1 MSKEK
6 SISDQLS
13 EEQISSC
20 IDILNVLNTDT
31 NQIFDIPE
39 AQRLALIKAA
49 GLLSRPSREEFQRR
63 KKEAKKAQKRKL
75 KEKDKHARNGTGI
88 RSAREATIRLQVLHN
103 VLCVQ
108 QVTFAQRVP
117 RSQLGVRLA
126 VTQQKAPTFAFS
138 VRLEIT
144 AFKDPLFQ
152 FHAQPALTV

>member
-1 MSKEK
+1 VATT
-6 SISDQLS
+6 
-13 EEQISSC
+13 
-20 IDILNVLNTDT
+20 VLRSMH
-31 NQIFDIPE
+31 IP
-39 AQRLALIKAA
+39 ARPALIVARA
-49 GLLSRPSREEFQRR
+49 RPCAPSVMQAITVSRGQLFQ
-63 KKEAKKAQKRKL
+63 Q
-75 KEKDKHARNGTGI
+75 
-88 RSAREATIRLQVLHN
+88 SAREATIRLQVLHN

-152 FHAQPALTV
+152 FPAQPALTV